1 MERLRPAAM
10 SQAGDSECLA
20 MMLERRQMFSPCF
33 WGAQVSKATWHAM
46 PLIRTTVR
54 SAVTGIMNETCIP
67 HLGDITNTPRWCSGK
82 ESTCRCLPWSGKI
95 PWRRTWQPIPI
106 FLPGKSQGQK
116 KTGGYSPWDYKELD
130 MTERLIRL
138 LWPISNIPKVSKAHE
153 RCISTHTSSSP
164 TSLLTFF
171 DSWNQ
176 PTLLSLSVTS
186 VPPDKNTDQ
195 KKKKKSHIIQ
205 SPFSS
210 LCPWCW
216 NSSVLHFYK
225 VCTPDTVL
233 HLHPEHVSGVQIALL
248 LQPLDDRSQLSATL
262 FLPAENFN
270 SFSSSTILLFMPHLG
285 YGV

>member
-1 MERLRPAAM
+1 MKDTWVQSLGWEDPLEEGMATH
-10 SQAGDSECLA
+10 SNILA
-20 MMLERRQMFSPCF
+20 
-33 WGAQVSKATWHAM
+33 W
-46 PLIRTTVR
+46 
-54 SAVTGIMNETCIP
+54 
-67 HLGDITNTPRWCSGK
+67 
-82 ESTCRCLPWSGKI
+82 KI
-95 PWRRTWQPIPI
+95 PRTEENWWLQSMG
-106 FLPGKSQGQK
+106 LQRVS
-116 KTGGYSPWDYKELD
+116 

-138 LWPISNIPKVSKAHE
+138 LWPISNIPKVSKPHE

-186 VPPDKNTDQ
+186 VPPDTNTDQ
-195 KKKKKSHIIQ
+195 KKKKSHIIQ
-205 SPFSS
+205 SPCSS

-216 NSSVLHFYK
+216 NSSVLHLYK

-233 HLHPEHVSGVQIALL
+233 HLHPEHVSGIQIALL